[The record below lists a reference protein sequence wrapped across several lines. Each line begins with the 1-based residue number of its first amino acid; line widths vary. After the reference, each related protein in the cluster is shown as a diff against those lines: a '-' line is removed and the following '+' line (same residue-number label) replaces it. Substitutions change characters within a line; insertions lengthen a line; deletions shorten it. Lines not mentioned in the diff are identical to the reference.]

1 MASMAA
7 NMIGKHILKENAK
20 NRFGK
25 EVRSLST
32 TYFYFYYANIPQDPY
47 FETVQATDANGRPYG
62 KARKQKKPVPEGI
75 SAHDA
80 KVLTKVKRRA
90 YRLDN
95 AINICGIKFGWSS
108 IIGIIPAAGD
118 FVDFF
123 MAWMVINSA
132 KKVEGGLDK
141 SVESKMWL
149 NVIIDFAIGLVPFL
163 GDFADAFFRA
173 NTRNA
178 VELERMLIRRRD
190 KGLAAAEKAHQQ
202 SRPNHPHDQQYL
214 GTNHDTDLPP
224 RYEAAYHRNEE
235 MRTEPA
241 KPKPARTAT
250 GGSRGW
256 FGGLGGRGE
265 PERDVERGEG
275 IAPVPPPR
283 PRV

>member
-7 NMIGKHILKENAK
+7 NLIGKHVLKENAK

-25 EVRSLST
+25 EVWALLTKPSSINDT
-32 TYFYFYYANIPQDPY
+32 DISQDPY
-47 FETVQATDANGRPYG
+47 FETVQATNANGRPYG

-95 AINICGIKFGWSS
+95 AINICGIRFGWSS
-108 IIGIIPAAGD
+108 IIGLVPAAGD

-141 SVESKMWL
+141 SVEGKMWL
-149 NVIIDFAIGLVPFL
+149 NVMIDFAIGLVPFL
-163 GDFADAFFRA
+163 GDFADAFFRC
-173 NTRNA
+173 NTKNA

-190 KGLAAAEKAHQQ
+190 KALSDVEKAH
-202 SRPNHPHDQQYL
+202 PD
-214 GTNHDTDLPP
+214 DADFPP
-224 RYEAAYHRNEE
+224 RYEAAGYQRNEDI
-235 MRTEPA
+235 RAEPTR
-241 KPKPARTAT
+241 PKPAKTVT
-250 GGSRGW
+250 GGW
-256 FGGLGGRGE
+256 FGGVGGRVQ
-265 PERDVERGEG
+265 PPRDAERGE
-275 IAPVPPPR
+275 IVAPARPPR